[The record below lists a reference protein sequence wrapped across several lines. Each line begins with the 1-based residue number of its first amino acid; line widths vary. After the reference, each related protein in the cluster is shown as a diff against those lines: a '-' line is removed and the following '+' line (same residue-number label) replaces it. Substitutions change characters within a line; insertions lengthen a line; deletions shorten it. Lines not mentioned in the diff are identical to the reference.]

1 MFDCI
6 TCLKHILEILP
17 PSPLRAREGHI
28 QQSNLTTPKMF
39 GTKIRIESQM
49 FDCKHILEIL
59 HSTPPPLRAREGHR
73 QQSNLITPKMFGTK
87 IRIESEMFDC
97 KPIL

>member
-1 MFDCI
+1 MFDC
-6 TCLKHILEILP
+6 KHILEILP
-17 PSPLRAREGHI
+17 PLRARQGHR
-28 QQSNLTTPKMF
+28 QQSNLVTPQMF
-39 GTKIRIESQM
+39 STKIRIESQM

-87 IRIESEMFDC
+87 IRIE
-97 KPIL
+97 